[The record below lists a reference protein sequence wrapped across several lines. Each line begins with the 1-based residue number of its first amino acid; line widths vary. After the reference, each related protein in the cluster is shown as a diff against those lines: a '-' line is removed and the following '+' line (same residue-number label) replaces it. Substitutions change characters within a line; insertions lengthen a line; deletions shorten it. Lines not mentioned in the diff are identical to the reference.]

1 MEISPVTLI
10 KLLFYSLIWGATIG
24 LLINANRFFRIFFDL
39 DSEKGKMFFDTISKM
54 NIKHKTFKHRKAVEN
69 AVIFIQ
75 DFFTVI
81 IYTIGL
87 LIIAFSFNKGSFRLF
102 AIPVSIIGLLMF
114 KFTIGKI
121 LFSISEWIA
130 IKAKIGIIVIFHF
143 VYTPILYISTKIC
156 EFCKKNYVFL
166 KISIAKQIKKR
177 YNNNKEKHLNK
188 FAGSAFVKFD
198 NFLK

>member
-1 MEISPVTLI
+1 
-10 KLLFYSLIWGATIG
+10 LIWGATIG

-39 DSEKGKMFFDTISKM
+39 DCEKSKNFFAAYHITQR
-54 NIKHKTFKHRKAVEN
+54 NIKPKIFKYRKQVEN
-69 AVIFIQ
+69 ITVFIQ
-75 DFFTVI
+75 DFFLVI
-81 IYTIGL
+81 IYVIGL
-87 LIIAFSFNKGSFRLF
+87 LIINFSFNKGNFRLF
-102 AIPVSIIGLLMF
+102 SIPVSIIGFLMF

-130 IKAKIGIIVIFHF
+130 IKVKIGIIVIFHF